1 MIRACGARGEL
12 ERILL
17 DSEEGQT
24 MAEYGMLTA
33 FIALV
38 AVVGVTFLGGSIS
51 DFFASVPAQF

>member
-1 MIRACGARGEL
+1 MKLWHPFLL
-12 ERILL
+12 ERIRL